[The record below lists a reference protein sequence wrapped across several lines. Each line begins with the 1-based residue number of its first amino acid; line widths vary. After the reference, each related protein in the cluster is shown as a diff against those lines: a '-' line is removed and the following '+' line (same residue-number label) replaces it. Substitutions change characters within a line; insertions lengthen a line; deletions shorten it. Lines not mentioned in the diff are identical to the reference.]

1 MKLKLYDW
9 VSRIHLCRSKPH
21 QVRPRPSIIG
31 WNVLHILIRGY
42 APTYHCLKTG
52 FSAFCFLKI
61 SRIYRF
67 CLSGLNCSKTWMC
80 QEKKHFSCL
89 ISSQVRY
96 IGIWICHFK
105 MVWWFFG
112 SLGLNKAVTFCSCFR
127 SLQGPLLK
135 VQSAAKLVGGFCV
148 LKTRCP
154 SSSQVN
160 RQVKWAVFV
169 LKMHGEEMSNFR
181 CFGCEKERSL
191 TKKFP
196 GFLHSCQDYLEH
208 IVWLVLWTNTCR
220 LTHCGTMPFRR
231 T

>member
-1 MKLKLYDW
+1 MYY
-9 VSRIHLCRSKPH
+9 
-21 QVRPRPSIIG
+21 
-31 WNVLHILIRGY
+31 ILIRGY

-52 FSAFCFLKI
+52 NRLSVFS
-61 SRIYRF
+61 RF
-67 CLSGLNCSKTWMC
+67 AEFTFFVC
-80 QEKKHFSCL
+80 QDWTALRLGWPWHNSYTMAVPGKNHFSCL

-135 VQSAAKLVGGFCV
+135 VQSAGKLVGGFCV

-169 LKMHGEEMSNFR
+169 LKMHGEEMSTFR

-191 TKKFP
+191 TKQFP

>member
-1 MKLKLYDW
+1 MHQRTIVWKPVKLSVFSRCTVFVCRDW
-9 VSRIHLCRSKPH
+9 TALRL
-21 QVRPRPSIIG
+21 G
-31 WNVLHILIRGY
+31 WPWHNSYTMAVPG
-42 APTYHCLKTG
+42 T
-52 FSAFCFLKI
+52 
-61 SRIYRF
+61 
-67 CLSGLNCSKTWMC
+67 
-80 QEKKHFSCL
+80 KHFSCI

-96 IGIWICHFK
+96 IGNWICHFK

-220 LTHCGTMPFRR
+220 LTHCGTMPFGR